1 MEEPH
6 YVTGTVPKGLPA
18 FYHSSGAG
26 AEVMVSVMGKR
37 HSSTTASIG
46 REYVKRGQPALGNTM
61 HESKLK
67 VHTLEFGYTGCCCLA
82 LNKYLN
88 SCSTLFHTSPF
99 RIVETIKKILA
110 FPGGRM

>member
-6 YVTGTVPKGLPA
+6 HVTGTVPKGLTA

-26 AEVMVSVMGKR
+26 AEVMVSIMGKR
-37 HSSTTASIG
+37 HSSTAASTG
-46 REYVKRGQPALGNTM
+46 REYVKRGQPALGSTV

-67 VHTLEFGYTGCCCLA
+67 VHTLQFGYTGCCCLA

-88 SCSTLFHTSPF
+88 SCSSLFHTSAS
-99 RIVETIKKILA
+99 RIAET
-110 FPGGRM
+110 M